1 MMMRRRM
8 MRSGRVMRMKESAA
22 SDDDRFRD
30 WETGRMVNHITAS
43 AQDRR
48 APARRM
54 RWPASLCRC
63 LALAGCVA
71 SQVLVDLHRRGAAV
85 QHSVLG
91 KCYRVE
97 INEIEKWEAQAGR
110 LVIGKF

>member
-1 MMMRRRM
+1 MRRERGV
-8 MRSGRVMRMKESAA
+8 RRKESAA

-30 WETGRMVNHITAS
+30 WETGRMVSHRAAS
-43 AQDRR
+43 ARDRR

-71 SQVLVDLHRRGAAV
+71 SQVLVDLHRRGASV

-110 LVIGKF
+110 LVIGKC